1 MELTSTK
8 TEKLKQSGPT
18 LSLALSP
25 HGKLYLHQEPDEG
38 GSLDESS
45 RNRIKEG
52 FEKSSGRGLLVL
64 AGDEITSHL
73 SPIFSYFRDIGRR
86 YLTEVCRL
94 PEDGAGHIPEIPPP
108 RSDLETL
115 SLSPPL
121 MRGAEYLN
129 TGVLEA
135 LWTEMDQGFREEAAS
150 LPGGMKA
157 YIGARYPR
165 WHMVGRVCFHLAEN
179 KSTSDEPFAFLA
191 TYTTRLSAQARPQH
205 LPLGKALEQSKGPRD
220 RATLLSLLLPI
231 QRAGEKSALV
241 KEMVES
247 GEIYHPCA
255 WTPTEAYRFLKDI
268 PIFESSGLTVRVPDW
283 WKSKRPLRPE
293 VSINIGNKKAP
304 ALSVDA
310 MLDFQM
316 SVTLDGDVLTP
327 KEYDEL
333 LAAKGGLSLIRGRWV
348 EVDPDRLKEAL
359 AHWKAVQKAS
369 SVSGISFIDGMRLL
383 SGASIDSGSLPQESI
398 SYSNV
403 RAGEWLSAV
412 LQNLK
417 APSRLDDLKFG
428 EELRARLRPY
438 QEEGVK
444 WLWFLNRIGLSACL
458 ADDMGLGKTIQ
469 VIALFLLLKKERGQE
484 KGTVRRPNLLVL
496 PASLIANWKSEMER
510 FAPSLNLFIAH
521 TSALPASELREPPGN
536 LPGRLIDGYDVVL
549 TSYGT
554 CLRLPW
560 IQTIDWDV
568 VVLDEAQAIKNPSAQ
583 QTRAVK
589 NLKSRMRLALTG
601 TPVEN
606 RLSDLWSIFD
616 FLQKGLL
623 GSAKAFTEFSK
634 RLNDR
639 KDNPYAPLR
648 DLVRPYILRRLK
660 TDKNIIADLPDK
672 TEVRAFCQLTKLQA
686 ALYAESVSSLSK
698 EIKVS
703 DGIRRRG
710 VILAFLMRFKQI
722 CNHPSQWLSDGEYL
736 PSQSGKFARLQEIC
750 EEIAARQEKCLV
762 FTQFREITDVLCR
775 FLDGVFGKAGLVLH
789 GGTPVKKRKDIVDC
803 FQDELGP
810 PFLVLSLKAG
820 GTGLN
825 LTEASH
831 VIHFDRWWNPAV
843 EDQATDRAFRIGQ
856 KKNVLV
862 HKFVCRGTVEDKI
875 DEIIESKK
883 ATSRELLEGGTERLL
898 TEMNNEDLLRL
909 VSLDLNRALEEK

>member
-8 TEKLKQSGPT
+8 AEKSSPTAHT
-18 LSLALSP
+18 LSIALSP
-25 HGKLYLHQEPDEG
+25 HGKLYLHQEPDDG

-52 FEKSSGRGLLVL
+52 FEKSSGRGLLIL

-73 SPIFSYFRDIGRR
+73 SPVFSYFRDVGRR

-94 PEDGAGHIPEIPPP
+94 PEDGAGQIQEIPPP
-108 RSDLETL
+108 CSELETL
-115 SLSPPL
+115 SMSPPL

-129 TGVLEA
+129 TGALEA
-135 LWTEMDQGFREEAAS
+135 LWREMDQAFREDAAS

-179 KSTSDEPFAFLA
+179 KSSPEEPFAFLA
-191 TYTTRLSAQARPQH
+191 TYTTRLSAQAQPQH
-205 LPLGKALEQSKGPRD
+205 LPLGKALDQSKGARD
-220 RATLLSLLLPI
+220 RSALLSLLLPI
-231 QRAGEKSALV
+231 QRAVEKSALV

-255 WTPTEAYRFLKDI
+255 WTPSEAYRFLKDI

-283 WKSKRPLRPE
+283 WKNKRPPRPE
-293 VSINIGNKKAP
+293 VSINIGSKKAT

-327 KEYDEL
+327 TEYDEL

-348 EVDPDRLKEAL
+348 EVDSGRLKEAL
-359 AHWKAVQKAS
+359 AHWKAVQRGAS
-369 SVSGISFIDGMRLL
+369 SSGISFIDGMRLL
-383 SGASIDSGSLPQESI
+383 SGASIDPASAVPQESI

-403 RAGEWLSAV
+403 RAGEWLSVV

-444 WLWFLNRIGLSACL
+444 WLWFLNRISLSACL

-469 VIALFLLLKKERGQE
+469 VIALFLLLKKE
-484 KGTVRRPNLLVL
+484 KKTVRRPNLLVL

-510 FAPSLNLFIAH
+510 FAPSLNLFVAH
-521 TSALPASELREPPGN
+521 PSALPARELREPPGN
-536 LPGRLIDGYDVVL
+536 LDGRYDVVL

-634 RLNDR
+634 RLGERD
-639 KDNPYAPLR
+639 KNPYGPLR
-648 DLVRPYILRRLK
+648 ELVRPYILRRLK
-660 TDKNIIADLPDK
+660 TDKSIIADLPDK
-672 TEVRAFCQLTKLQA
+672 TEVRAFCSLTKLQA

-750 EEIAARQEKCLV
+750 EEIASRQEKCLV

-775 FLDGVFGKAGLVLH
+775 FLGGVFGRSGLVLH
-789 GGTPVKKRKDIVDC
+789 GGTPVKRRKEIVDC

-862 HKFVCRGTVEDKI
+862 HKFVCRGTIEDKI

-898 TEMNNEDLLRL
+898 TEMNNEDLIRL

>member
-1 MELTSTK
+1 LESTSAK
-8 TEKLKQSGPT
+8 NEKQHAAT
-18 LSLALSP
+18 ALSLAMSP
-25 HGKLYLHQEPDEG
+25 QGRLYLDSLG
-38 GSLDESS
+38 GSSEESNIFNENS

-52 FEKSSGRGLLVL
+52 FEKNQGLGLLVL
-64 AGDEITSHL
+64 AGDEITSPL
-73 SPIFSYFRDIGRR
+73 PPVFSYFREIGLR

-94 PEDGAGHIPEIPPP
+94 PEDDANQLPKMTSP
-108 RSDLETL
+108 RNYLEAL
-115 SLSPPL
+115 SQSPPL

-129 TGVLEA
+129 ADVLEA
-135 LWTEMDQGFREEAAS
+135 LWREMDEAFREEAMNFS
-150 LPGGMKA
+150 EGVKS
-157 YIGARYPR
+157 YIQTRYPR

-179 KSTSDEPFAFLA
+179 KSNPDEPFAFLA
-191 TYTTRLSAQARPQH
+191 TYTTRLSAQAKPQH
-205 LPLGKALEQSKGPRD
+205 LPLATAINQSKDARD
-220 RATLLSLLLPI
+220 RSALLSLLLPI

-255 WTPTEAYRFLKDI
+255 WTPDRAYQFLKEI
-268 PIFESSGLTVRVPDW
+268 PIFESSGLTIRVPDW
-283 WKSKRPLRPE
+283 WKSKRPPRPE
-293 VSINIGNKKAP
+293 VSIRIGNKTGP
-304 ALSVDA
+304 ALGIDS

-316 SVTLDGDVLTP
+316 SVTLDGDALTP
-327 KEYDEL
+327 QEYEEL
-333 LAAKGGLSLIRGRWV
+333 LSAKGGLALIRGRWV
-348 EVDPDRLKEAL
+348 EVDPDRLKETL
-359 AHWKAVQKAS
+359 AHWKTVEQGARI
-369 SVSGISFIDGMRLL
+369 SGISFIDGMRLL
-383 SGASIDSGSLPQESI
+383 SGASIDSQSALPQESI
-398 SYSNV
+398 EWTNV

-417 APSRLDDLKFG
+417 SPSRLDDLKWG
-428 EELRARLRPY
+428 EGLQARLRPY

-444 WLWFLNRIGLSACL
+444 WLWLLNRIGLSGCL

-469 VIALFLLLKKERGQE
+469 VIALFLLLKNEIGHE
-484 KGTVRRPNLLVL
+484 KTRARRPNLLVL
-496 PASLIANWKSEMER
+496 PASLIANWKSELER
-510 FAPSLNLFIAH
+510 FAPSLNLFFAH
-521 TSALPASELREPPGN
+521 PSVISASELKEPPAQ
-536 LPGRLIDGYDVVL
+536 LCERFDVVL

-554 CLRLPW
+554 LLRLSW
-560 IQTIDWDV
+560 LQNVDWDV
-568 VVLDEAQAIKNPSAQ
+568 VVLDEAQAIKNPTAK
-583 QTRAVK
+583 QTRAAK

-634 RLNDR
+634 QLGER
-639 KDNPYAPLR
+639 KENPYGPLR
-648 DLVRPYILRRLK
+648 ELVRPYILRRLK
-660 TDKNIIADLPDK
+660 TDKSIIADLPDK
-672 TEVRAFCQLTKLQA
+672 TEVRAYCPLTKLQA
-686 ALYAESVSSLSK
+686 ALYAESVNSLSK
-698 EIKVS
+698 EIKIS

-710 VILAFLMRFKQI
+710 VILAYLMRFKQI
-722 CNHPSQWLSDGEYL
+722 CNHPSQWLGDGEYDG
-736 PSQSGKFARLQEIC
+736 SQSGKFVRLEEIC
-750 EEIAARQEKCLV
+750 CEIAARQEKCLI

-775 FLDGVFGKAGLVLH
+775 FLSGIFNRAGLVLH
-789 GGTPVKKRKDIVDC
+789 GETPVKKRKEIVDC
-803 FQDELGP
+803 FQNELGP

-825 LTEASH
+825 LTQASH

-898 TEMNNEDLLRL
+898 TEMNNEDLMRL